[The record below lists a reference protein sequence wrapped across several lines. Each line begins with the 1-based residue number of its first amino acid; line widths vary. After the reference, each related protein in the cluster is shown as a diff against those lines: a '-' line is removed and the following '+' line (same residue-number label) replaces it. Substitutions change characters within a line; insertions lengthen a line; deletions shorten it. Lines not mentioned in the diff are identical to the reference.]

1 MRGRKKTQRK
11 TTSVSKRLAAIVA
24 IVLLGVFA
32 VMTVAISVF
41 VGGSMLKATDKTMF
55 AMADNGSSK
64 MEQIVKVAND
74 IDDNIQTVM
83 KRMYAAEDNVE
94 SGIAPS
100 WTVEGEVH
108 GQPEPTTGTFISR
121 VTGEEISGSRYAAET
136 VVINSMIHAITTYE
150 NIVDVGLL
158 MEPGAFS
165 KDMKQFA
172 PYISREDNEKG
183 VVIVIGSGLS
193 DGGVLNFADNDILDR
208 DIDSLME
215 ELTDENNRALPK
227 NLLKNT
233 TVVWNGLGEVAFPQ
247 LELTPSQ
254 NESLREIYENVLGK
268 NGLGAKKVIWKDST
282 DYTQSIKTNKTV
294 KVTKTEMESG
304 NSGREITL
312 SIDFKENSASIKD
325 ISKAESDLAGIISEL
340 KKYKSKTIYLEG
352 YVGLAKCG
360 DQPDNKL
367 ATKRAEAVKDLL
379 IENGI
384 SESRIRAEGKGKG
397 PNNECEG
404 GKYDEKVSDKNKFVK
419 LIYKD

>member
-1 MRGRKKTQRK
+1 MGPKFKGGFKVKKTNTGLK
-11 TTSVSKRLAAIVA
+11 LVIGAVAAVLFLLIGLGSVVVMDNNKICSKIGLSGFISDSCFGKPGQSFNKVA
-24 IVLLGVFA
+24 IV
-32 VMTVAISVF
+32 
-41 VGGSMLKATDKTMF
+41 VGNT
-55 AMADNGSSK
+55 
-64 MEQIVKVAND
+64 AN
-74 IDDNIQTVM
+74 T
-83 KRMYAAEDNVE
+83 
-94 SGIAPS
+94 
-100 WTVEGEVH
+100 
-108 GQPEPTTGTFISR
+108 PEPTIRKEIQGYIASSLIQEESEIEVYSVTPDKKKFSIKGSIDSDSNLEDRVQAVSDMLDDIKEKIS
-121 VTGEEISGSRYAAET
+121 TAPTASGAQYLEAIIRASR
-136 VVINSMIHAITTYE
+136 SMS
-150 NIVDVGLL
+150 L
-158 MEPGAFS
+158 
-165 KDMKQFA
+165 
-172 PYISREDNEKG
+172 EDNEKG

-268 NGLGAKKVIWKDST
+268 NGLGAKKVIWKDGT